1 MPEKVKKRHL
11 LDYSILIPYL
21 ILCVTGLMM
30 VYSSTSYVA
39 MTAKPPT
46 TSAAYVINQAVFL
59 GGKFDYDHD
68 HVQDEN

>member
-1 MPEKVKKRHL
+1 
-11 LDYSILIPYL
+11 
-21 ILCVTGLMM
+21 MM